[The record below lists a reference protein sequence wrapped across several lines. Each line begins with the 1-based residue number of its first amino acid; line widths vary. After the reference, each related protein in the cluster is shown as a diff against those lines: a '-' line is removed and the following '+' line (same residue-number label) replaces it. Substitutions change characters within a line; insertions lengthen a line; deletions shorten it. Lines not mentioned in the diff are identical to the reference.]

1 MQIMSMCTITNLIN
15 LHVALP
21 PDTERVTT
29 VSAVRRA
36 VEGLVLVIITGTT
49 ISTPGAASLPSVTCS
64 KLNWNAAEKREKWK
78 RNFIAKVRQRNLT
91 IEIFR
96 RLSTIVYHAK
106 IKLGHLTCGEF
117 SREHKFSWIT
127 NTSGK
132 KFFCDKVWPHLLQ
145 NFPHAKGSTV
155 AVRTGKLIAG
165 SRKIFAVCSMVLRQ
179 IFCRYTGFA
188 AQLSFFS
195 SSAKKKNK
203 KIKNK

>member
-96 RLSTIVYHAK
+96 RLSTIVYRAK

-132 KFFCDKVWPHLLQ
+132 NFFLRQGLTTPPSKFPACQREHSCAEDRQVDRRVAKNFRSLLDGFTTNFLSIYWICGSTQLLQ
-145 NFPHAKGSTV
+145 LVS
-155 AVRTGKLIAG
+155 
-165 SRKIFAVCSMVLRQ
+165 
-179 IFCRYTGFA
+179 
-188 AQLSFFS
+188 
-195 SSAKKKNK
+195 K
-203 KIKNK
+203 KIK